1 MANSNIP
8 VKIEF
13 GGIDQISP
21 ILGSITLRM
30 GKLTKSTEKMGLS
43 LKKLTF
49 ASLMTMGT
57 HINSELQKFSSK
69 FNGILNG
76 SIDDSS
82 NMEDNLNRV
91 RILLD
96 KKPSDNF
103 LGGLNKQWKELAE
116 VSTMSASE
124 ISDVSKDIVNSGVRK
139 DSTIS
144 EFTKLSVLL
153 ADASKRELD
162 ATGAFTL
169 LNEFKNSF
177 GLKEEDL
184 AGLADKIVFAR
195 DHGKANYEDIKEGF
209 KYAAP
214 TWGALTNATPSD
226 YLAFNAELS
235 NHGITGSVAGTALRR
250 LPLLFTK
257 TLDKS
262 ALLRLEKVDDPE
274 LKNTLEDF
282 KSNKHNTVLKA
293 LGINFDSIRTE
304 DKNSN
309 KIDLFKAL
317 KAVQLNLPK
326 LKIEDQNAVIQ
337 QLFGQEALST
347 GITAIRFMD
356 NITNIVDLVKNHSK
370 GKAQELADSTRN
382 TLSSRIKEAQHAWDD
397 FKITILDGG
406 TAENLKSISNLLKGL
421 GQKVESL
428 PKPMQ
433 SFIGYIGLSTYG
445 IVELASALAPVM
457 MTLYFMSATFKIIS
471 GISLFTAIISEI
483 GLVIGF
489 FRTLTSVTAIWNAI
503 SAANPYVFLFMAIS
517 AAVFLVINNFDWLKK
532 TFTDVYNYISS
543 KIEYLLNK
551 LKELSLWIDKKLG
564 IESSDEK
571 NNVYSN
577 KPQTNGGYDWRE
589 DDFFKPEKWHW
600 PNLNFSNN
608 ENKSSSHELIVK
620 FDNAPAGTKVIQKTK
635 NTPPANVKLGFNGGN
650 I

>member
-1 MANSNIP
+1 MANNNIP

-13 GGIDQISP
+13 GGVDNISP
-21 ILGSITLRM
+21 VLGTITLKM
-30 GKLTKSTEKMGLS
+30 GKLTTATTNLEKSV
-43 LKKLTF
+43 KKITF
-49 ASLMTMGT
+49 ASLMTMSSQ
-57 HINSELQKFSSK
+57 INGELQKFSSK
-69 FNGILNG
+69 FNGILTG

-82 NMEDNLNRV
+82 NIEDNLNRV

-153 ADASKRELD
+153 ADASKRELN
-162 ATGAFTL
+162 ATEAFTL

-177 GLKEEDL
+177 GLKENEL

-195 DHGKANYEDIKEGF
+195 DHGKAKYEDIKEGF

-262 ALLRLEKVDDPE
+262 ALLRLEKVNDPE

-282 KSNKHNTVLKA
+282 KSNKHNTVLSA
-293 LGINFDSIRTE
+293 LGINFDSIRTG

-356 NITNIVDLVKNHSK
+356 NITNIVDLVENHSK
-370 GKAQELADSTRN
+370 GKAQELANSTRN
-382 TLSSRIKEAQHAWDD
+382 TLSAKIKEAQHAWDD
-397 FKITILDGG
+397 FKLSILDGG
-406 TAENLKSISNLLKGL
+406 TSENLKSITNLMGNLN
-421 GQKVESL
+421 QKLQTL
-428 PKPMQ
+428 PKPVQ
-433 SFIGYIGLSTYG
+433 SFIGYLGLSTYG

-471 GISLFTAIISEI
+471 GMSLFTAIMSEI
-483 GLVIGF
+483 GLVINC
-489 FRTLTSVTAIWNAI
+489 FRSLTVITSVWNAI
-503 SAANPYVFLFMAIS
+503 STANPYVFLFMAIS
-517 AAVFLVINNFDWLKK
+517 AAVLLVINNFDWFKEK
-532 TFTDVYNYISS
+532 FKSIYETISS
-543 KIEYLLNK
+543 KIEFLINK
-551 LKELSLWIDKKLG
+551 YKELTGWIDKKIG
-564 IESSDEK
+564 
-571 NNVYSN
+571 
-577 KPQTNGGYDWRE
+577 
-589 DDFFKPEKWHW
+589 
-600 PNLNFSNN
+600 LN
-608 ENKSSSHELIVK
+608 
-620 FDNAPAGTKVIQKTK
+620 
-635 NTPPANVKLGFNGGN
+635 
-650 I
+650 